1 MNIEKEIQSRE
12 KEMKKVRDKKIKHAL
27 KIHGE
32 GRVFMES
39 CLIKRGETQ
48 KLKTAENISR
58 TPKTVSVTSNRDS
71 HRMGEKQ
78 TSENSKAPTRSTATG
93 NSKDTQAKVQNPEH
107 DTSTHS
113 NGKGG
118 DRSQNGDEDRRVK
131 GKWVPYGKYAAN
143 KWNHSGNKSG
153 GWSSGYQG
161 WQGPGWGPGWWW
173 NPQPW
178 WAGSQPVNPW
188 QNRNGWV
195 DGRNGS
201 TASWSSRISGR
212 SF

>member
-32 GRVFMES
+32 GRVFTKS

-48 KLKTAENISR
+48 KSKTAENISR

-131 GKWVPYGKYAAN
+131 GKWVPYGKHAA
-143 KWNHSGNKSG
+143 KSG
-153 GWSSGYQG
+153 IIVVTKVEDGVVDIKNGRGRVGAQSG
-161 WQGPGWGPGWWW
+161 
-173 NPQPW
+173 
-178 WAGSQPVNPW
+178 
-188 QNRNGWV
+188 
-195 DGRNGS
+195 
-201 TASWSSRISGR
+201 SGTCNHGG
-212 SF
+212 